1 MNEPDGKPS
10 GFFVCLAGRYFTRR
24 HGQQSCESDLLS
36 LTELFYFGSLRKVVI
51 CIVE

>member
-10 GFFVCLAGRYFTRR
+10 GFLYVWPAG
-24 HGQQSCESDLLS
+24 ESDLLS